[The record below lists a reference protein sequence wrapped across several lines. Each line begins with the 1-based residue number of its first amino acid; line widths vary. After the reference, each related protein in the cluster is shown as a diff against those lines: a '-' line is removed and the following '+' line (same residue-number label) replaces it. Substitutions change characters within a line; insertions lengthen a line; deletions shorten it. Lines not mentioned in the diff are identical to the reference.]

1 MCVCAVPRLDA
12 VTDYISN
19 ITAHGLRL
27 VWLEDVSKE
36 TAATWDI
43 CLSAIANPSL
53 WSLAWAKGRD
63 FVAFMETFKNMRD
76 GFATGAFRYVLLV
89 SEKPSVEQLRE

>member
-1 MCVCAVPRLDA
+1 MPRLDSI
-12 VTDYISN
+12 TDYITG
-19 ITAHGLRL
+19 ITGCGLRL

-53 WSLAWAKGRD
+53 WSLAWTMGTD
-63 FVAFMETFKNMRD
+63 FVAFLETFKNMRE
-76 GFATGAFRYVLLV
+76 GFATGAFRYALMVA
-89 SEKPSVEQLRE
+89 EKPAAEQLKA